1 MARQHPGRR
10 GGGDDPIA
18 RELRSGF
25 GNDLRAAR
33 VRAGL
38 SQMQVAERV
47 GVSQR
52 FVSAIERGEQNV
64 TIGTM
69 VAFARALGFD
79 LVIALRLS
87 REDGPKR

>member
-18 RELRSGF
+18 RELRIGF

-33 VRAGL
+33 RRAGL
-38 SQMQVAERV
+38 SQMQVAERL
-47 GVSQR
+47 GLDQR
-52 FVSAIERGEQNV
+52 AVSAIERGERNL
-64 TIGTM
+64 TLGTM

-87 REDGPKR
+87 RGDDPKR